1 MRPLI
6 LSVLPVVVLAAS
18 CGTDRKA
25 MKLVSDSVSA
35 DISIS
40 VDERM
45 PQVISETVSRDTLIV
60 TDNQGNE
67 TLIMHAVRDEGG
79 EMVATDV
86 IEAARVTA
94 RFRNVAERH
103 GRVDLSFDVT
113 VPARMRDDRWQIRL
127 YPTMHILADTVSLEP
142 LIVTGREYR
151 QTQLR
156 GYQQYQRF
164 LRSLVSDSDAFVDRR
179 QLEIFLRRNIPSI
192 YAYRNDTTFVSD
204 EKFHSSYDVTQ
215 HDALVHYTNSLMQR
229 YNAYRHT
236 LTDRK
241 YRRYVKSPIITE
253 GIRLDTVLVSDT
265 GDFTYR
271 YTQSMSSRPKLR
283 KVDIILDGEIFEQ
296 EKKVYSLPESGPLT
310 FYISSLSTFAD
321 AGERYLTR
329 VIERNVSVNTACYID
344 FRQGSCD
351 IDRHLSTNADELSRI
366 EDNITSLLC
375 NETMVMDSIVV
386 TASASPEGSFRSNA
400 VLSERRSEAVS
411 GYMKRHIHDVSDS
424 LTASRGVFYDEHGNR
439 TVPESRIPK
448 ISFISRSVPENWT
461 MLDAIVS
468 SDDSLSADAKAEYSR
483 LSEVSDPDG
492 RDLAMCRY
500 PWYKYVRSDLYPR
513 LRTVRFD
520 FFLHRRGMQKDTVHT
535 TVVDSAYMRGVKA
548 LKDMDYET
556 AVTILRPY
564 KDFNS
569 AIAFCAMDYNASA
582 MEILQEMDKSP
593 RVNYMLALVH
603 SRLGDERSA
612 VECYLRACAEDPA
625 FVHRGNL
632 DPEIY
637 YLISKYSIDPG
648 SMPET
653 NINN

>member
-1 MRPLI
+1 
-6 LSVLPVVVLAAS
+6 
-18 CGTDRKA
+18 
-25 MKLVSDSVSA
+25 
-35 DISIS
+35 
-40 VDERM
+40 
-45 PQVISETVSRDTLIV
+45 
-60 TDNQGNE
+60 
-67 TLIMHAVRDEGG
+67 
-79 EMVATDV
+79 
-86 IEAARVTA
+86 
-94 RFRNVAERH
+94 
-103 GRVDLSFDVT
+103 
-113 VPARMRDDRWQIRL
+113 
-127 YPTMHILADTVSLEP
+127 
-142 LIVTGREYR
+142 
-151 QTQLR
+151 
-156 GYQQYQRF
+156 
-164 LRSLVSDSDAFVDRR
+164 
-179 QLEIFLRRNIPSI
+179 
-192 YAYRNDTTFVSD
+192 
-204 EKFHSSYDVTQ
+204 
-215 HDALVHYTNSLMQR
+215 
-229 YNAYRHT
+229 
-236 LTDRK
+236 
-241 YRRYVKSPIITE
+241 
-253 GIRLDTVLVSDT
+253 
-265 GDFTYR
+265 
-271 YTQSMSSRPKLR
+271 
-283 KVDIILDGEIFEQ
+283 
-296 EKKVYSLPESGPLT
+296 
-310 FYISSLSTFAD
+310 
-321 AGERYLTR
+321 
-329 VIERNVSVNTACYID
+329 
-344 FRQGSCD
+344 
-351 IDRHLSTNADELSRI
+351 
-366 EDNITSLLC
+366 
-375 NETMVMDSIVV
+375 
-386 TASASPEGSFRSNA
+386 
-400 VLSERRSEAVS
+400 
-411 GYMKRHIHDVSDS
+411 
-424 LTASRGVFYDEHGNR
+424 
-439 TVPESRIPK
+439 
-448 ISFISRSVPENWT
+448 